1 MNFAKT
7 LVFEVEAE
15 WGHFRTFNTTSSP
28 LSYPLPPR
36 PALIG
41 LVGAILGIERETSPG
56 KIPVG
61 GSVATLL
68 SPAEVVF
75 AVQLLNPV
83 RKQTIAFNLLNTKN
97 FRTYYNIDN
106 RTQVPF
112 ELLKEP
118 AYRIF
123 AGFRNAELQENL
135 EERIKSKNYH
145 FQPYLGLSQ
154 FTANVTYLDT
164 IDLKRVNRTAADEWI
179 PITTAVN
186 LSRLSHDPPPVKFD
200 QEARYAADLYPY
212 ELSQDR
218 VVQEYAE
225 LLVETTARRPIVARL
240 PEYFASAAY
249 GNISFL

>member
-1 MNFAKT
+1 MNSAKT

-41 LVGAILGIERETSPG
+41 LVGAILGIEREHAIGQLP
-56 KIPVG
+56 PG

-68 SPAEVVF
+68 SSAEVMF
-75 AVQLLNPV
+75 GIQLLKPV
-83 RKQTIAFNLLNTKN
+83 RKQTMAFNLLNTKN

-118 AYRIF
+118 SYRIF
-123 AGFRNAELQENL
+123 AVFRKAGVQEELTA
-135 EERIKSKNYH
+135 RIKEKNYH
-145 FQPYLGLSQ
+145 FHPYLGLSQ
-154 FTANVTYLDT
+154 FTANVTYRDT
-164 IDLKRVNRTAADEWI
+164 IELKKVTRSNTEDWSSINTAI
-179 PITTAVN
+179 N
-186 LSRLSHDPPPVKFD
+186 LSRLEHEPPPVRFD

-212 ELSQDR
+212 QLSQDR

-225 LLVETTARRPIVARL
+225 LLVETSASRAIIARL
-240 PEYFASAAY
+240 PEYYASEEY